1 MSQWIVAA
9 SLVALAALHS
19 SLGERHLLQP
29 LFAQMPAL
37 AVGRGFARRTLRF
50 AWHLT
55 SVLWL
60 ALAALALRAD
70 RTDEVI
76 IGAAM
81 ALSAAMAL
89 VGSRGRHFAWAL
101 FFAAA
106 VASLVGRGAASGAAV
121 ASVVAAMVLGA
132 VALLHFVWA
141 LGVRWGIDVASP
153 TVEGRRA
160 FAPPRWLTALV
171 ALGLAAGAALAWRA
185 GSGARRWELALC
197 ALGAAV
203 FALRPIGDFRTAGLF
218 KRVYGTPFARWDDML
233 FTPLC
238 AVLAACFA
246 LLSAGGAS

>member
-19 SLGERHLLQP
+19 SLGERHLLRP

-37 AVGRGFARRTLRF
+37 PVGRGFARRTLRF

-60 ALAALALRAD
+60 GLAALALRAD
-70 RTDEVI
+70 RTDELI
-76 IGAAM
+76 IGAVM
-81 ALSAAMAL
+81 AVSAALAL
-89 VGSRGRHFAWAL
+89 VGSRGRHFSWAL
-101 FFAAA
+101 FFTGA
-106 VASLVGRGAASGAAV
+106 VAALVGRGVAQSAAV
-121 ASVVAAMVLGA
+121 ASVVAATVLGA
-132 VALLHFVWA
+132 VALVHFGWA
-141 LGVRWGIDVASP
+141 LGMRWGIGVAIP
-153 TVEGRRA
+153 TVDGRRA

-185 GSGARRWELALC
+185 SGGSAQWASGLC

-203 FALRPIGDFRTAGLF
+203 FALRTVGDFRTAGLF
-218 KRVYGTPFARWDDML
+218 KRVYGTPFARWDDAL

-238 AVLAACFA
+238 AVLSACFA
-246 LLSAGGAS
+246 LLSVGGAS